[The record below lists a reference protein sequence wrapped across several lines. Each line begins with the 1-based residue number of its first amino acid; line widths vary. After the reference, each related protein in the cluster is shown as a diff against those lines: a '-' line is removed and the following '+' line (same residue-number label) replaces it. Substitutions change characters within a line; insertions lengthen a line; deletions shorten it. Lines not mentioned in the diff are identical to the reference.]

1 MGQQSS
7 REHAP
12 LTFGYVNHAH
22 DEEHGDIIESLQDLD
37 TNQKDFV
44 LANPHLYQLQSICHE
59 CNKLKAVNEVVVSLT
74 GESCSRCQK
83 QKRLSLV
90 RKDLA
95 EDLEYIDQTYY
106 PDLVHYNTSEQQ
118 DPMEKELLQFEK
130 DDNEVDASS
139 GTSQQWS
146 RLTIGEVT
154 PGGTKRR
161 PRRLT
166 GPSMAVDLSARSL
179 VKLSPS
185 IGYLDSL
192 TKLNLSNNQMT
203 SLPRE
208 LGHLKNLRV
217 LNISNNA
224 IDEIPDTIAFL
235 TKLKALNVSHNKLVQ
250 LPSSIGQLPKLVII
264 IANHNNLT
272 SLPRE
277 FSHLVNLISLNV
289 SNNPLKSLPAEIA
302 ALGSLRKL
310 ITEECDFQD
319 EYSYDLRHNPPSLF
333 ETCARIAVRSQQ
345 NIPNQLAD
353 HIKDYISRA
362 DTCSYCQGPFFDSFV
377 TRARFIER
385 RAGQPMALEYTLCS
399 AHWTHEND
407 RLLAMFSQQPAS
419 TMMNKV
425 RIDMDGLHDAP
436 TTISA
441 RHRAYSDSCASSS
454 YKPPTV
460 GTPSPLSRRS
470 NSNAS
475 DYPPSSSIA
484 TDYFSLSTPISSLLK
499 NQPDLPALPITEEP
513 SSFAAGSR
521 TPGSSPCP
529 SSPSPSSMLLSPPR
543 GNRPR
548 ASSAASVTKRLTSFI
563 RSNSSASI
571 TRSRSPST
579 SSTSSLRQEAAA
591 STSVVVIP
599 QPSVTTATSQNGL
612 RDWADSIQI
621 AAAAAAETIAHSQQ
635 QQDQI
640 NGMLKSHHH
649 HHHHYATEVS
659 SET

>member
-22 DEEHGDIIESLQDLD
+22 DEENGDIIESLQDMD

-59 CNKLKAVNEVVVSLT
+59 CNKLKAGNEVVVSLT
-74 GESCSRCQK
+74 GESCSKCQK

-130 DDNEVDASS
+130 DDNEADNGSP
-139 GTSQQWS
+139 QQWS

-208 LGHLKNLRV
+208 LGYLKNLRV

-235 TKLKALNVSHNKLVQ
+235 TKLKALNASHNKLVQ

-310 ITEECDFQD
+310 ITEECDFQH

-385 RAGQPMALEYTLCS
+385 RAGQPLALEYTLCS

-407 RLLAMFSQQPAS
+407 RLLAMFSQQPAG
-419 TMMNKV
+419 TMLNKV
-425 RIDMDGLHDAP
+425 RIDMDGLNDAP
-436 TTISA
+436 TTTSA
-441 RHRAYSDSCASSS
+441 RHRAYSDSCASSP
-454 YKPPTV
+454 YKSPTIA
-460 GTPSPLSRRS
+460 TPSPLSRRS

-475 DYPPSSSIA
+475 DYPPSTSIA

-513 SSFAAGSR
+513 SSFATGSR
-521 TPGSSPCP
+521 TPGSSPRP
-529 SSPSPSSMLLSPPR
+529 SSPSPSSMLLLPPR
-543 GNRPR
+543 SNRPR
-548 ASSAASVTKRLTSFI
+548 ASSAASVTKRLTNFI
-563 RSNSSASI
+563 RSNSSSSI

-579 SSTSSLRQEAAA
+579 SSTTSLRQEVSA
-591 STSVVVIP
+591 SVVIP
-599 QPSVTTATSQNGL
+599 QPSVTTETSQNGL

-621 AAAAAAETIAHSQQ
+621 AAAAAADTIAHSQQ

-640 NGMLKSHHH
+640 NDMLKSHHQ